1 MTLHL
6 DPASGA
12 PDGLMPEFLRIN
24 EATRLYP
31 FSRSDLYRRS
41 QLGLITIWK
50 LGSRRVVRRAELEA
64 LVAALPRLHPRPPS
78 SHAT

>member
-6 DPASGA
+6 DPAAGA
-12 PDGLMPEFLRIN
+12 PEGLMPKFLRIN

-41 QLGLITIWK
+41 QLGQLTILR
-50 LGSRRVVRRAELEA
+50 LGSRRVVRRTELEA
-64 LVAALPRLHPRPPS
+64 LVAALPRLHP
-78 SHAT
+78 HAPAAA

>member
-12 PDGLMPEFLRIN
+12 LEGLMPEFLRIN

-41 QLGLITIWK
+41 QLGQLTILR
-50 LGSRRVVRRAELEA
+50 LGSRRVVRRTELEA
-64 LVAALPRLHPRPPS
+64 LVAALPRLHP
-78 SHAT
+78 HAPTAA

>member
-6 DPASGA
+6 DPAAGA
-12 PDGLMPEFLRIN
+12 PEGLMPKFLRIN

-41 QLGLITIWK
+41 QLGQLTILR
-50 LGSRRVVRRAELEA
+50 LGSRRVVRRTELEA
-64 LVAALPRLHPRPPS
+64 LVAALPRLHP
-78 SHAT
+78 HAPTAA

>member
-6 DPASGA
+6 DPAAGA
-12 PDGLMPEFLRIN
+12 PEGLMPEFLRIN
-24 EATRLYP
+24 EATRLFP

-41 QLGLITIWK
+41 QLGEITILK

-64 LVAALPRLHPRPPS
+64 LVAALPQLHPRT
-78 SHAT
+78 AAEAA

>member
-6 DPASGA
+6 DPTSGA
-12 PDGLMPEFLRIN
+12 PEGLMPEFLRIN

-41 QLGLITIWK
+41 RLGQLTILR
-50 LGSRRVVRRAELEA
+50 LGSRRVVRRTELEA
-64 LVAALPRLHPRPPS
+64 LVAALPHLHP
-78 SHAT
+78 HASTAA